1 MRKMSRWVTLPT
13 ETQELNHNRQE
24 AEGGTID
31 RREAIT
37 KGKEPNV
44 TCEIK
49 EESHRVTPVT
59 LELIYNTPQDADG
72 GTIDS

>member
-1 MRKMSRWVTLPT
+1 M
-13 ETQELNHNRQE
+13 NCNRQE
-24 AEGGTID
+24 AEGGAID

-49 EESHRVTPVT
+49 EESHRVTP
-59 LELIYNTPQDADG
+59 Q
-72 GTIDS
+72 